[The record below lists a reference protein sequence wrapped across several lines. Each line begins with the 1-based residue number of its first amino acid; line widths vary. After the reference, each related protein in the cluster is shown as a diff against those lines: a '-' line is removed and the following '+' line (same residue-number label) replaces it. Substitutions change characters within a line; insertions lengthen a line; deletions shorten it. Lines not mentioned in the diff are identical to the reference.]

1 MGLSLGIGVWLGPLR
16 TRGASVTTVV
26 RGWIG
31 ISSDGN
37 ESTRCERTGPSI
49 VRSVHS
55 GLSLFNPSR
64 WDRPSERKPKG
75 GSDGC
80 EPSSRSLARTT
91 EAVRPRH
98 PVARTTSRCGAKDDR
113 RGTEGVCGWNVG
125 DVTAGWAGKKRER
138 AERVEESAW
147 NGGFGERGRPD
158 LGTHLMVAHNS
169 QRRRSPTTH
178 QAKTNM
184 EKRNGPEKTLVQDT
198 STCTKPIGK
207 KWNDQNVAARNLTL
221 LKTKKTFRGVYKDK
235 GGWEAKISLGGIKKY
250 LGRYDTAEDAAKAW
264 DTAALKYRGS
274 TTTLNFPQES
284 KGGKP
289 EEHAAEEEKH
299 AALAVDAST
308 KAPPARE
315 QEADVKEQEQDQPT
329 PMEEQPSEL
338 VVPLPSP
345 KDPIQDQVNK
355 LMVSVQTLS
364 KESEAAKKR
373 EAKLQ
378 KDVAKAKK
386 DIGNLQADAKQA
398 KLDIENLTV
407 QLQREQATTS
417 YLQWHVMSIYSVLSS
432 AGHTMA
438 PMPGQSGGAPQEG
451 SGFQAPAASAYGEP
465 QHATPKAAAHL
476 FQSLHGKFGGEGS
489 SQIASGLPNLTFP
502 GPITPPVQGD
512 KSVPR

>member
-1 MGLSLGIGVWLGPLR
+1 MRAVV
-16 TRGASVTTVV
+16 SVAGTNG
-26 RGWIG
+26 R
-31 ISSDGN
+31 
-37 ESTRCERTGPSI
+37 
-49 VRSVHS
+49 
-55 GLSLFNPSR
+55 
-64 WDRPSERKPKG
+64 G
-75 GSDGC
+75 GST
-80 EPSSRSLARTT
+80 P
-91 EAVRPRH
+91 P
-98 PVARTTSRCGAKDDR
+98 PCGTDHVQVWCVDDR
-113 RGTEGVCGWNVG
+113 RGTEGVCGWDVG

-138 AERVEESAW
+138 TESVEGSAW
-147 NGGFGERGRPD
+147 NAGFGERGRPD

-184 EKRNGPEKTLVQDT
+184 EKRNGPEKTLVQET

-299 AALAVDAST
+299 AALTIDAST

-355 LMVSVQTLS
+355 LMVSVQTLG